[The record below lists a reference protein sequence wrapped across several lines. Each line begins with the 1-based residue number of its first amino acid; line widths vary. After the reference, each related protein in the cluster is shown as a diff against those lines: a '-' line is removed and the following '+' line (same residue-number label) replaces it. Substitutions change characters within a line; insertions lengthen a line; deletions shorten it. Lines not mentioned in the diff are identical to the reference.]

1 MATSLKS
8 DSGALMEKSFSGPE
22 ESAKPSNLFL
32 VEADPKAAERFQE
45 IFANRA
51 LEVTHFQHGADF
63 LELADATS
71 TGVVLLD
78 EMPMDMS
85 GFQLLDAMAARDIAM
100 PAIIM
105 SASPDYELTREAF
118 KKNAFDVLPK
128 TTSPIKILEAVF
140 KASELEQERLSVQ
153 RAGAVVNPMLDA
165 LSARETEILDLL
177 FAGNST
183 KEIARHLDIA
193 PRTIDVH
200 RSNILRKLGIS
211 SVFQLVPALSAMG
224 YFEGKYDLADT
235 VKALSTEMDAKSA
248 ASACQR

>member
-1 MATSLKS
+1 MIISANI
-8 DSGALMEKSFSGPE
+8 DSAVLMEKSSSGSE
-22 ESAKPSNLFL
+22 EPAKPSNLFL
-32 VEADPKAAERFQE
+32 VEADPKAAGRFKE
-45 IFANRA
+45 LFANRA
-51 LEVTHFQHGADF
+51 LVVTHFEHGADF
-63 LELADATS
+63 LEFADSTS
-71 TGVVLLD
+71 TGVVVLD

-85 GFQLLDAMAARDIAM
+85 GFQLLDAMAARNIDM

-105 SASPDYELTREAF
+105 SASPEYELTREAF
-118 KKNAFDVLPK
+118 KKNAFDVLAK

-140 KASELEQERLSVQ
+140 QAAKLERERLTVQ
-153 RAGAVVNPMLDA
+153 RAEAVVNPMLDA

-224 YFEGKYDLADT
+224 YFEARFNLAET
-235 VKALSTEMDAKSA
+235 IEALEMEIEAKGA
-248 ASACQR
+248 ASACQ